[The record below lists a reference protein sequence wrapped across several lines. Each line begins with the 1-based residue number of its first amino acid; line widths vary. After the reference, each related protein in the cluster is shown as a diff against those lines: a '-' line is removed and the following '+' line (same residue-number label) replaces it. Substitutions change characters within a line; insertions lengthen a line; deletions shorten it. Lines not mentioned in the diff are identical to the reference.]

1 MCDDGKRWQTVRDTS
16 PLTDTDELGAFV
28 QYPEEGTDAT
38 DHLRPSALLKN
49 TPHKQA
55 HINNKLLSGGSYE
68 KLYILLTH
76 SNLQSLK
83 RPTDNI
89 WCLSLCKKKKQQLVI
104 FLPFSP
110 GQLTTQMQKKG
121 MEARDADRKKGRMEA
136 WSEREN
142 KHCLMTVTD

>member
-1 MCDDGKRWQTVRDTS
+1 MWWWKEVTDSKRYFSAYRYWWTWCVCAVSRGGNRCHRPPS
-16 PLTDTDELGAFV
+16 PVCPAKKHT
-28 QYPEEGTDAT
+28 
-38 DHLRPSALLKN
+38 
-49 TPHKQA
+49 HKQA

-68 KLYILLTH
+68 NLYILLTH

-89 WCLSLCKKKKQQLVI
+89 WCLSLCKKKKQQLLI